1 MYININRDTVSK
13 RIKICKLILLEHK
26 GEDMN
31 RKMTIINEKTIIDK
45 TLLVCYLRQLKYFFM
60 FNFI

>member
-13 RIKICKLILLEHK
+13 QIKICKLILLEHK

-31 RKMTIINEKTIIDK
+31 RIMTVID
-45 TLLVCYLRQLKYFFM
+45 
-60 FNFI
+60 NDNN

>member
-26 GEDMN
+26 GEDKN
-31 RKMTIINEKTIIDK
+31 RIMRIIEND
-45 TLLVCYLRQLKYFFM
+45 
-60 FNFI
+60 NN